1 MLNAKGFAPK
11 NYPIAGREWPV
22 QRTRIV
28 QVYSP
33 TNQELN
39 LLARAKINPVIY
51 ETYTGGGRY
60 VFRDSLTCALV
71 ESSLK
76 KLIAVADMSTHIDD
90 AVTRAAKDYLQLPME
105 TSVKRMRDYL
115 TFLFEGAEASKW
127 LVPSADPMMNGK
139 AWAYQVQPNELRP
152 YDSMDVSY
160 WLRYD
165 GTNRQTFV
173 TQTLTR

>member
-1 MLNAKGFAPK
+1 MRHIGIGLVGGGYMGKAHAVALTSVGAVFDTALRPRLEVVA
-11 NYPIAGREWPV
+11 AGSLASAEG
-22 QRTRIV
+22 
-28 QVYSP
+28 Y
-33 TNQELN
+33 
-39 LLARAKINPVIY
+39 ARAY
-51 ETYTGGGRY
+51 G
-60 VFRDSLTCALV
+60 
-71 ESSLK
+71 
-76 KLIAVADMSTHIDD
+76 
-90 AVTRAAKDYLQLPME
+90 VTRAAKDYLQLPME